1 MNDSNKEEPVAPDLD
16 QEGDGSDQD
25 DGMGEIVNEFL
36 VESYENLDQLDQDLV
51 DLEQNPGDTNILSSI
66 FRTIHTIKGTCGFIG
81 FSKLESV
88 AHIGENLL
96 GKLRDGELKLDPART
111 SALLAMLDAIRQI
124 LSCIENDNNEGSVD
138 YSGLVETLT
147 RLQTDDGESEAPPAP
162 VKAEVKE
169 EATPAPAPE
178 AEKVEEP
185 VVATEEE
192 PITPSAEIDE
202 DMEPIVNEFLVES
215 YENLDRLDKDLIELE
230 QEPGNTEILSS
241 IFRTIHTIKGTCG
254 FIGLHKLERVAHVGE
269 NLLGK
274 LRDGELSL
282 NPPRTS
288 ALLAMVDAIRY
299 MLGCIEKDRNEGE
312 VDYSQLVDNLG
323 KLLTD
328 EGCAELEG
336 SPPEAVPEPA
346 EEKKEEKKFVA
357 AEDKKDRRTAPN
369 KEEAEHVAKH
379 GDKRATDDRRKEGRG
394 VADSSI
400 RVDVDILDRLM
411 NLVGELV
418 LARNQILQY
427 APAKSDSSFIATSQ
441 HLNLVTTEL
450 QEGVMKTRMQPI
462 GNIWSKFPRV
472 VRDLSMAV
480 GKKIRLE
487 MEGKDTELDKTLIE
501 AIKDPLTHIVRNS
514 CDHGIE
520 TPEKRLANGK
530 DEEGVLLLRAF
541 HEGGQVNIE
550 IIDDGG
556 GIDPEKIKSIALSKS
571 VITQE
576 QADRMGDRELVN
588 LIFAA
593 GFSTAEKV
601 TNVSGRGVGMD
612 VVRTNIEKIGGS
624 VDIQSA
630 PGKGTTL
637 RVKIPL
643 TLAIIPALIIT
654 TAEERYAIPQV
665 NLLEL
670 VRLDGD
676 QVKKSIEL
684 IQGAPVYRLRGNL
697 LPLISLNDELK
708 VAKKEE
714 SDAVNIVVLH
724 ADDRQFGMVVEG
736 ISDTEEIVVKPLSKQ
751 LKGIPA
757 FSGATIM
764 GDGKLALIL
773 DVMGLAQKAQVIS
786 EHQEKSISKGSE
798 SQGVAND
805 RETLLIFGLEAD
817 DRMAIPLSEVARL
830 EEFKRSDVEQSG
842 DQDVVQYRGEIM
854 PLVYL
859 KNALNG
865 GSSKEESE
873 KELMQAVV
881 FTRNGRSVG
890 LVVERIIDIVEETIS
905 VKRGANRPGV
915 LGTIV
920 VQDRVTDL
928 LDIENVVQSADP
940 SFLIDTTSV
949 ALVEEA

>member
-1 MNDSNKEEPVAPDLD
+1 MNDSNKEEPVAPDLTPD
-16 QEGDGSDQD
+16 DSGSEPG

-36 VESYENLDQLDQDLV
+36 VESYENLDQLDQDLIN
-51 DLEQNPGDTNILSSI
+51 LEQSPGDINILSSI

-81 FSKLESV
+81 FTKLESV

-96 GKLRDGELKLDPART
+96 GKLRDGELALNPSRT
-111 SALLAMLDAIRQI
+111 SALLAMVDAIRQM
-124 LSCIENDNNEGSVD
+124 LSCIENDNNEGTVD

-147 RLQTDDGESEAPPAP
+147 RLQTDDVLAEPAA
-162 VKAEVKE
+162 V
-169 EATPAPAPE
+169 E
-178 AEKVEEP
+178 AEKSAAAPAATPETKVEPDVTPDEQ
-185 VVATEEE
+185 
-192 PITPSAEIDE
+192 PSAEIDE

-230 QEPGNTEILSS
+230 QDPGNTEILSS

-254 FIGLHKLERVAHVGE
+254 FIGLHKLEKVAHVGE

-274 LRDGELSL
+274 LRDGELPL

-288 ALLAMVDAIRY
+288 ALLAMVDAIRQ
-299 MLGCIEKDRNEGE
+299 MLGCIESDRNEGD
-312 VDYSQLVDNLG
+312 VDYSALVDTLG

-328 EGCAELEG
+328 EGSAPVAAAAAAPV
-336 SPPEAVPEPA
+336 SEPV
-346 EEKKEEKKFVA
+346 EEKVAEQEFVPA
-357 AEDKKDRRTAPN
+357 AAKVDRRASTP
-369 KEEAEHVAKH
+369 EEQAAYVAEN
-379 GDKRATDDRRKEGRG
+379 GDKRATTDRRKETRG

-427 APAKSDSSFIATSQ
+427 APAQSDSTFIATSQ

-462 GNIWSKFPRV
+462 GNIWGKFPRV

-520 TPEKRLANGK
+520 TPDVRAANGK

-556 GIDPEKIKSIALSKS
+556 GIDPEKIKQKALDKN

-588 LIFAA
+588 LVFAP

-654 TAEERYAIPQV
+654 TAGERYAIPQV

-670 VRLDGD
+670 VRLDGEEA
-676 QVKKSIEL
+676 KKSVEL

-697 LPLISLNDELK
+697 LPLVSLNDELK
-708 VAKKEE
+708 VPKEKE
-714 SDAVNIVVLH
+714 SDAINIVVLH
-724 ADDRQFGMVVEG
+724 ADDRQFGLVVEG
-736 ISDTEEIVVKPLSKQ
+736 ISDTEEIVVKPLGKQ
-751 LKGIPA
+751 LKGISA

-773 DVMGLAQKAQVIS
+773 DVMGLAQKSRVIA
-786 EHQEKSISKGSE
+786 EHQDKSRSKGST
-798 SQGVAND
+798 SQGFGGD
-805 RETLLIFGLEAD
+805 RQTLLIFGLEKD
-817 DRMAIPLSEVARL
+817 DRIAIPLSEVARL
-830 EEFKRSDVEQSG
+830 EEFRRSDVERSG

-854 PLVYL
+854 PLIYL
-859 KNALNG
+859 KDALHVG
-865 GSSKEESE
+865 DGEKGSE

-881 FTRNGRSVG
+881 FTKNDRSVG
-890 LVVERIIDIVEETIS
+890 LIVERIIDIVEEAVT
-905 VKRGANRPGV
+905 VKRGANRTGV

-928 LDIENVVQSADP
+928 LDVESVVQAADP
-940 SFLIDTTSV
+940 SFLIETKEV

>member
-336 SPPEAVPEPA
+336 SPPESVPEPA